1 LKQLS
6 NLYQALRADSQALR
20 AVFNGVT
27 ATPAFQ
33 ALRADSQALR
43 AVFNG
48 VAATPSD
55 RLCMNLIILPERRR
69 RRRETHVT
77 NP

>member
-27 ATPAFQ
+27 ATPAF
-33 ALRADSQALR
+33 QALR